1 MRAGFL
7 SLKWQVAISVSL
19 ILFLGIGLITIFG
32 QNNLEQTFIQERDR
46 ILKDRQRSINT
57 ALFSIQKQLLHIAGH
72 LQGQAAQLDPDLSLR
87 KRLSQTVHSNWD
99 QLNFE
104 WEVDAVL
111 LYGSDQEAWLQL
123 GLPSMQSL
131 LPKEWLNAV
140 YRSESPLDKILCRH
154 SCWQV
159 VAVPVLIDTDQNGVM
174 ILVKSLVDAVIEFQ
188 QSTAADVGIL
198 IPPGESENTLQNPL
212 RRIPNWQRDIVALTG
227 GASAQEALQT
237 LSQEVDLSNLVNK
250 RKVLPFKQQN
260 LELAIVSLSAQSPA
274 EQASVLIIEDVSAQL
289 NELHST
295 IKTLLLSALVILISA
310 EIALLGLLWSPMS
323 QLRKVATVLPE
334 LARNDRNRLDILP
347 QLPQKSGLLRN
358 EIHNLQDS
366 SVDLAEKLAE
376 MDEQIKLRTRGLK
389 IRSREL
395 LAEKNFATTLINN
408 VQAIILT
415 QDKEGNIHLI
425 NNEGC
430 NLLGTAMTADNTTK
444 ESLNFFSSF
453 GFIEN
458 DVVTQ
463 GVSALIQNHGNSFQ
477 HEGELELRGQNY
489 YMQWKHSLLPGK
501 DEMILTVGIDLSGRK
516 AAEDNL
522 AWLADHDHLT
532 KLFNRRHFQREFE
545 QILKRSHRNQRSGAL
560 FFFDIDQFKVIN
572 DTSGHPAG
580 DRLLCE
586 VANHLSLGIRN
597 IDVFA
602 RLGGDEFGLLVEEIN
617 DEGIIILAQK
627 LCDIVGNIEV
637 NLEGLKHKISISIG
651 IVRFPA
657 HGKEVDELMA
667 NVDLAMYK
675 AKANNNGR
683 SNWQMYSASTS
694 RKGEL
699 VKTVD
704 WQARIRNALDLQRLT
719 LYYQPIYDIKN
730 KAISHYEALLRML
743 DEQGNIIPPGQF
755 IPIAEQ
761 TGLIRELDQY
771 VVKQAIRDLL
781 RFQREG
787 QDIHIAINISANTL
801 ASGEFIQSLTQVT
814 LDSDTLHG
822 KIIFELTET
831 AAVEDV
837 QTTADIINSCKRMGY
852 HFSIDDFGKGY
863 ASWFY
868 LRELPVDYVK
878 IDGSFVHNL
887 ASSKEDYLFVQAIND
902 VAQGLGK
909 KTVAE
914 FVEDA
919 ESLALIEELGIDYA
933 QGYYIGKPAEQLLK
947 DGDIDHL
954 GVKADASSN
963 VTVIQKNKDYAK
975 NINKG

>member
-19 ILFLGIGLITIFG
+19 ILFLGIGLITSFG
-32 QNNLEQTFIQERDR
+32 QKNLEETFIQERER

-57 ALFSIQKQLLHIAGH
+57 ALLSIQGQLLHLAGH
-72 LQGQAAQLDPDLSLR
+72 LQGQAAQRTEPNSLR
-87 KRLSQTVHSNWD
+87 ERLSDSIHSNWD

-111 LYGSDQEAWLQL
+111 LYGSEQEPWLHL
-123 GLPSMQSL
+123 GLPTMQSL

-140 YRSESPLDKILCRH
+140 YSSESPLDKILCRH

-159 VAVPVLIDTDQNGVM
+159 VAVPVLIDTNQNGVM

-198 IPPGESENTLQNPL
+198 IPQNGSRSSAQTTLRSLPS
-212 RRIPNWQRDIVALTG
+212 WQHDIVALTG
-227 GASAQEALQT
+227 GPSAQQALQT
-237 LSQEVDLSNLVNK
+237 LSSSTAFQNLVNQ
-250 RKVLPFKQQN
+250 RRVLAYKQQN
-260 LELAIVSLSAQSPA
+260 LELAAINLSGQTPS
-274 EQASVLIIEDVSAQL
+274 EQASVLIIEDVSVPL
-289 NELHST
+289 NELNST
-295 IKTLLLSALVILISA
+295 IRTLLWAALVILISA
-310 EIALLGLLWSPMS
+310 EIALLWILWRPMS
-323 QLRKVATVLPE
+323 QLKKVATVLPE
-334 LARNDRNRLDILP
+334 LARNDRNRLELLP
-347 QLPQKSGLLRN
+347 KVSESSILLRN

-395 LAEKNFATTLINN
+395 LTEKNFATTLINN

-415 QDKEGNIHLI
+415 QDKDGKIHLI

-430 NLLGTAMTADNTTK
+430 NLLGVAMSADNQSK
-444 ESLNFFSSF
+444 DSLNFIDCF
-453 GFIEN
+453 GFREN
-458 DVVTQ
+458 EIVNHGIAALSQ
-463 GVSALIQNHGNSFQ
+463 GPGNSFQ
-477 HEGELELRGQNY
+477 HEGELSLRGQNY

-501 DEMILTVGIDLSGRK
+501 EEMILTVGIDLSGRK

-545 QILKRSHRNQRSGAL
+545 QILKRSHRNKRAGAL

-586 VANHLSLGIRN
+586 VANHLSLGVRN

-602 RLGGDEFGLLVEEIN
+602 RLGGDEFALLVEEIN

-627 LCDIVGNIEV
+627 LCDIVGSIEV
-637 NLEGLKHKISISIG
+637 DLNGLKHKISISTG
-651 IVRFPA
+651 IVKFPA
-657 HGKEVDELMA
+657 HGQGVEELMA

-683 SNWQMYSASTS
+683 SNWQMYSASS
-694 RKGEL
+694 SSKGEL

-704 WQARIRNALDLQRLT
+704 WQARIRSALDEERLV
-719 LYYQPIYDIKN
+719 LYYQPIYNVNEKS
-730 KAISHYEALLRML
+730 ISHYEALVRML
-743 DEQGNIIPPGQF
+743 DEHGNIIPPGQF

-761 TGLIRELDQY
+761 TGLIMELDQY
-771 VVKQAIRDLL
+771 VVQQAIKDLS
-781 RFQREG
+781 RFQSQG
-787 QDIHIAINISANTL
+787 QDIHIAINISAKAL

-814 LDSDTLHG
+814 MNRESLHG

-837 QTTADIINSCKRMGY
+837 HITADIINSCKRMGY
-852 HFSIDDFGKGY
+852 LFSIDDFGKGY

-878 IDGSFVHNL
+878 IDGSFVRNL
-887 ASSKEDYLFVQAIND
+887 ASSKEDYLFVQAINN

-914 FVEDA
+914 FVENA
-919 ESLALIEELGIDYA
+919 ESLELIRELGIDYA
-933 QGYYIGKPAEQLLK
+933 QGYYIGKPAEQLLR
-947 DGDIDHL
+947 DEDILHL
-954 GVKADASSN
+954 DKTTEN
-963 VTVIQKNKDYAK
+963 PNKVTAIKKNTDYAK
-975 NINKG
+975 NSN

>member
-1 MRAGFL
+1 MREGFL

-19 ILFLGIGLITIFG
+19 ILFLGIGLITSFG
-32 QNNLEQTFIQERDR
+32 QKNLEQTFIQERDR

-57 ALFSIQKQLLHIAGH
+57 ALFSIREQLLHLAGH
-72 LQGQAAQLDPDLSLR
+72 LQGQAAQVDSNLDLR
-87 KRLSQTVHSNWD
+87 HRLSQTVHSNWD

-111 LYGSDQEAWLQL
+111 LYGSEQEAWLQL
-123 GLPSMQSL
+123 GLPTMQSL
-131 LPKEWLNAV
+131 LPKEWLQAV
-140 YRSESPLDKILCRH
+140 YRSESPLDKILCRQ

-159 VAVPVLIDTDQNGVM
+159 VAVPVLIDNNENGVM

-198 IPPGESENTLQNPL
+198 IPNTNSELLAQNHL
-212 RRIPNWQRDIVALTG
+212 RSIDSWQRDIVALTG
-227 GASAQEALQT
+227 GPNAQDVLLHLSGDIELST
-237 LSQEVDLSNLVNK
+237 LINQ
-250 RKVLPFKQQN
+250 RKVLPFKQKN
-260 LELAIVSLSAQSPA
+260 IELAIVSLSGQSPA
-274 EQASVLIIEDVSAQL
+274 QQSSVLIIEDVSNQV
-289 NELHST
+289 NELNST
-295 IKTLLLSALVILISA
+295 IKALLLAALVILISA
-310 EIALLGLLWSPMS
+310 EFALLWILWRPMT

-334 LARNDRNRLDILP
+334 LARNDGNHLDVLP
-347 QLPQKSGLLRN
+347 ETSKNTVFLRN
-358 EIHNLQDS
+358 EIHNLEDS
-366 SVDLAEKLAE
+366 SVDLAEKLAK
-376 MDEQIKLRTRGLK
+376 MNEQIKLRTRGLK

-395 LAEKNFATTLINN
+395 LVEKNFATTLINN

-415 QDKEGNIHLI
+415 QDKAGNVDLI
-425 NNEGC
+425 NNEVC
-430 NLLGTAMTADNTTK
+430 TLLGTSMGADNRSK
-444 ESLNFFSSF
+444 EKLNFYKCFNFSEDEAIIQRVS
-453 GFIEN
+453 GLR
-458 DVVTQ
+458 Q
-463 GVSALIQNHGNSFQ
+463 GPGNNFQ
-477 HEGELELRGQNY
+477 HEGELSLRGQNY
-489 YMQWKHSLLPGK
+489 YMQWKHSLLPGDDK
-501 DEMILTVGIDLSGRK
+501 MILTVGIDLSGRK

-560 FFFDIDQFKVIN
+560 FFFDIDQFKLIN

-602 RLGGDEFGLLVEEIN
+602 RLGGDEFALLVEEIN
-617 DEGIIILAQK
+617 EEGIIILAQK

-637 NLEGLKHKISISIG
+637 NLNELKHKISISIG
-651 IVRFPA
+651 IVKFPS
-657 HGKEVDELMA
+657 HGTEVDDLMA

-675 AKANNNGR
+675 AKASNNGR
-683 SNWQMYSASTS
+683 SNWQMYSASSS

-704 WQARIRNALDLQRLT
+704 WQARIRSALDQQRLI
-719 LYYQPIYDIKN
+719 LHYQPIYNIKDN
-730 KAISHYEALLRML
+730 CISHYEALVRML

-761 TGLIRELDQY
+761 TGLIMELDQY
-771 VVKQAIRDLL
+771 VVQQAIRDLL
-781 RFQREG
+781 HFQDQG
-787 QDIHIAINISANTL
+787 QDIHIAINISAKAL
-801 ASGEFIQSLTQVT
+801 ASGEFIQSLTQT
-814 LDSDTLHG
+814 TMNRDSLHG
-822 KIIFELTET
+822 KVIFELTET

-837 QTTADIINSCKRMGY
+837 RMTADIINSCKRMGY
-852 HFSIDDFGKGY
+852 LFSIDDFGKGY

-878 IDGSFVHNL
+878 IDGSFVRNL
-887 ASSKEDYLFVQAIND
+887 DSSNEDYLFVQAINN

-914 FVEDA
+914 FVENA
-919 ESLALIEELGIDYA
+919 ESLELIRELGIDYA
-933 QGYYIGKPAEQLLK
+933 QGYYIGKPAEKLLN

-954 GVKADASSN
+954 DKTVKTTKEAH
-963 VTVIQKNKDYAK
+963 TTHKNDKLCK
-975 NINKG
+975 K